1 MPAIE
6 LKFYIG
12 VKQIAEFLGLH
23 LETVK
28 RMLRDGRLS
37 AARRDSMGRW
47 VLTNLDYYRSL
58 ECDDRKRSQEKG

>member
-1 MPAIE
+1 MTAIE

-23 LETVK
+23 PDTVQK
-28 RMLRDGRLS
+28 MLHDGRLS
-37 AARRDSMGRW
+37 AAKKDPMGRW

-58 ECDDRKRSQEKG
+58 ECDDRKRNQKEG